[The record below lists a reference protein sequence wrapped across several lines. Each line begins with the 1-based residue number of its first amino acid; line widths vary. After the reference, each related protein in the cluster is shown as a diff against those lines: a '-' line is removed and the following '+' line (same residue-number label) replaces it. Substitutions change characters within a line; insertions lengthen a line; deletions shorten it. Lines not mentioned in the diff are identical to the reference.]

1 MNKTLLMIIALLPVI
16 AHAGCWEPIKP
27 HAPSC
32 AKLTY
37 PFTNKMDQQVC
48 ERQFKEYEK
57 DVQKYVTEIN
67 EYAMCNTNDAIE
79 ELNKTSTKF
88 KQRYDVRFYK

>member
-1 MNKTLLMIIALLPVI
+1 MNRLLLLIPVLLS
-16 AHAGCWEPIKP
+16 ANVYAGCWEPIKP
-27 HAPSC
+27 HPPSC

-48 ERQFKEYEK
+48 ERQFKQYEK
-57 DVQKYVTEIN
+57 DVQKYITEIN
-67 EYAMCNTNDAIE
+67 EYALCNTNDTID

-88 KQRYDVRFYK
+88 KERYDVRFYK